1 MIKDFWYL
9 LVLILLVIF
18 FYSWLRNILS
28 GRMAGA
34 RQKYL
39 DTQNEHLLLAAK
51 NTEFEKENIILK
63 DRLGRDMALYDLTKE
78 VCKPLKEEEV
88 FLIFKEQIKR
98 HVSLNDLKFIKADA
112 DISCYQDYLTLPL
125 YIGKNLFGY
134 LFAGGVK
141 EEDKDTFHIL
151 AHQFILGIKRAVL
164 YEKVQE
170 LAIRDSLTQV
180 LSRRYFMERF
190 SEEVN
195 RSRKFTYSL
204 SCLMIDI
211 DYFKDLNDR
220 YGHLVGDAILREASK
235 IIKDSIRQIDILG
248 RYGGEEFCLA
258 LPETKKEEALFAAER
273 IREAMEDKAIRA
285 YDENL
290 KITISIGIAILP
302 EDALD
307 TGALI
312 DKADQALY
320 KAKQAGRNRV
330 CIYEA
335 GKNK

>member
-1 MIKDFWYL
+1 MTKDFWYL
-9 LVLILLVIF
+9 LVLILPAIF
-18 FYSWLRNILS
+18 LYSWLKKILFRRL
-28 GRMAGA
+28 GEA

-39 DTQNEHLLLAAK
+39 NTQNEHFLLAGK
-51 NTEFEKENIILK
+51 NTELEKENIVLK
-63 DRLGRDMALYDLTKE
+63 DRLSRDTALYDLTKE
-78 VCKPLKEEEV
+78 VCKPLQEDEV

-98 HVSLNDLKFIKADA
+98 HVNLDDLKFIKGDA
-112 DISCYQDYLTLPL
+112 DVSLYQDYVTLPL
-125 YIGKNLFGY
+125 YIGKSLFGY
-134 LFAGGVK
+134 LFASGIK

-170 LAIRDSLTQV
+170 LVIRDSLTQI

-195 RSRKFTYSL
+195 RSRKFSYSL
-204 SCLMIDI
+204 ACLMIDI
-211 DYFKDLNDR
+211 DNFKDLNDR
-220 YGHLVGDAILREASK
+220 YGHLVGDAILKEASK

-258 LPETKKEEALFAAER
+258 LPETKKEEARFAAER
-273 IREAMEDKAIRA
+273 IREAIEDKAIRA
-285 YDENL
+285 YDEDL
-290 KITISIGIAILP
+290 KITISIGIAVLP

-307 TGALI
+307 TEALI
-312 DKADQALY
+312 DRADQALY

-335 GKNK
+335 DKK

>member
-1 MIKDFWYL
+1 MTIDFWYH

-18 FYSWLRNILS
+18 FYSWLKKVLFRRL
-28 GRMAGA
+28 GEV

-39 DTQNEHLLLAAK
+39 NIQNEHLLLAGR
-51 NTEFEKENIILK
+51 NTELEKENIVLK
-63 DRLGRDMALYDLTKE
+63 EKLSRDRALYDLTKE

-88 FLIFKEQIKR
+88 FVIFKEQIKKY
-98 HVSLNDLKFIKADA
+98 VSLNDLKFIKADA
-112 DISCYQDYLTLPL
+112 DISGYPDYLALPL
-125 YIGKNLFGY
+125 YIGNSLFGY
-134 LFAGGVK
+134 LLASGVK
-141 EEDKDTFHIL
+141 EEDKDTFYIL

-170 LAIRDSLTQV
+170 LAIRDSLTQI
-180 LSRRYFMERF
+180 LSRRYFLERF

-204 SCLMIDI
+204 ACLMIDI

-220 YGHLVGDAILREASK
+220 YGHLVGDVILKEASQ

-258 LPETKKEEALFAAER
+258 LPETKKEEARFAAER
-273 IREAMEDKAIRA
+273 IREAIEDEAIRA

-290 KITISIGIAILP
+290 KITISLGIAMLP

-307 TGALI
+307 TEALI

-330 CIYEA
+330 CIYKAEN
-335 GKNK
+335 NK